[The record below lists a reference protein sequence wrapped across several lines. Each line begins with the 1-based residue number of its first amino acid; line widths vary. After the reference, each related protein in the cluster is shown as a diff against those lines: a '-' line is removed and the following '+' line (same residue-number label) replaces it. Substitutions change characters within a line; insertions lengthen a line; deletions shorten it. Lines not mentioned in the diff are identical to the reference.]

1 MIKSSPGILIPKFN
15 DKIKGYRN
23 LKKTYNWVEIKKG
36 SLKEINNKR
45 VKYWKL
51 VKISDN
57 GSLEDE
63 YIPIFFKR
71 NKKFN

>member
-1 MIKSSPGILIPKFN
+1 MKKSFPKLLIPKFN
-15 DKIKGYRN
+15 DKIRGYKS
-23 LKKTYNWVEIKKG
+23 LEKTYNWLEIKKG
-36 SLKEINNKR
+36 NLKKINNKM

-63 YIPIFFKR
+63 YIPIFFK
-71 NKKFN
+71 KKK

>member
-1 MIKSSPGILIPKFN
+1 M
-15 DKIKGYRN
+15 
-23 LKKTYNWVEIKKG
+23 
-36 SLKEINNKR
+36 

-63 YIPIFFKR
+63 YIPIFFK
-71 NKKFN
+71 KKKWKIII